1 MRSTLKFLGALIVA
15 LILMLAFR
23 ALAFT
28 IYTVPCEGFEPTF
41 LQGDRVMVNR
51 WSYGLRTGGEGLF
64 AYARILRSPVS
75 RGDLVAIDDSL
86 DHVIIC
92 RCTAVPGDSIKHELT
107 STSTQ
112 GIAAANSS
120 LFTLHSS
127 LTLVPGVINCADQDY
142 YAMQPLTQGLAAA
155 DSSLF
160 TLHSSLIPEERII
173 GRVCLIVYNHAD
185 SLPFW
190 RGYHPDRWMLCP

>member
-1 MRSTLKFLGALIVA
+1 MHSTLKFLGALIVA

-28 IYTVPCEGFEPTF
+28 IYTMPCEGFEPTF

-64 AYARILRSPVS
+64 AYARILRRPVG

-86 DHVIIC
+86 GHVIIC

-107 STSTQ
+107 STS
-112 GIAAANSS
+112 
-120 LFTLHSS
+120 
-127 LTLVPGVINCADQDY
+127 
-142 YAMQPLTQGLAAA
+142 TQGLAAA